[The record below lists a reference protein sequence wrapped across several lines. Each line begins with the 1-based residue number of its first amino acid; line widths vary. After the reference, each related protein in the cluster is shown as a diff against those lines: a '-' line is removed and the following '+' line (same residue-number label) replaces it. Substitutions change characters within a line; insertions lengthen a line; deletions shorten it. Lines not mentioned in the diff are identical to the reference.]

1 MLEALAVITNL
12 LEKVSVL
19 VSTALVLVLLRPAE
33 VWLGETGRYASPR
46 RRLFL
51 FAVFAAI
58 SVWGIFLGFEIDG
71 VSFNTRAV
79 GVIVAGYL
87 GGRRVG
93 SSVGA
98 IAGGIYA
105 FLVEPG
111 LAVYV
116 FLASVIDGGLAGL
129 FSRRFGT
136 SLIAITLGAL
146 AAQLIHH
153 AVLGVVFWLIDS
165 QQAIAIASNIGLHS
179 AKVAANTIG
188 VVLFM
193 ALLNLT
199 RELEQARADA
209 KTSHEL
215 ARSAKLEALQ
225 YQLQPHF
232 LFNLLNTLAF
242 LIRTNPIKARELTID
257 LADFLRYTLSQN
269 EDQRT
274 LHDELTQ
281 IERYVE
287 LERARFGDGLEFTP
301 PVLDDE
307 LSRRIILPPLIL
319 QPLVENA
326 LRHGARDGRV
336 RVEIDVDELD
346 NGDVWIRVLDNGPGP
361 PTAQADPSGQ
371 ATTPPTSRKKHRSI
385 GLDNVRER
393 LERFFD
399 ENVSLTLR
407 ARSMGGACAEFKIP
421 AHEADESSGLRRLA
435 RQHLRDAVIPPS

>member
-98 IAGGIYA
+98 IAGGVYA
-105 FLVEPG
+105 LLVEPN

-136 SLIAITLGAL
+136 SLSAITLGAL

-242 LIRTNPIKARELTID
+242 LIRTNPLKARELTID

-307 LSRRIILPPLIL
+307 LSHRVILPPLIL

-326 LRHGARDGRV
+326 IRHGARDGRV

-361 PTAQADPSGQ
+361 PAIQAEAPGSGAPQ
-371 ATTPPTSRKKHRSI
+371 THRKKHRSI

-399 ENVSLTLR
+399 DHVSLTLR

-421 AHEADESSGLRRLA
+421 AHEADEKSGLRRLA